1 MNPALL
7 GMVWRNL
14 IVNLRR
20 TLLTVAAIAI
30 GLAALIF
37 LWGFS
42 DGLKRNIVQ
51 NFQATII
58 GSLEIHRE
66 GFFKHPELRRH
77 IEQPEEV
84 ITALETTG
92 VDQWTRRLFT
102 FALATSDENSVGL
115 MLLGLDPDTE
125 PRVTSIA
132 DKVTEGRFLKRDDAY
147 GCVLG
152 ATTARMLGVDLGD
165 SIVLMTYDRY
175 GVPTAEEFTLTGI
188 ITSGEMGIDRG
199 MALAPLATVQDMLD
213 MQGRITS
220 ITVRLPQLKLEVTTA
235 GLREQL
241 AGQGYE
247 VMRWYDMYPMVM
259 EWMSLS
265 DGFHYVFL
273 GVVLLIVLAGVLNT
287 MLLSMLERTREL
299 GMLMALGMKR
309 YQIGELVSLES
320 LVIGLM
326 GTAAGTLLGV
336 VAVWIVR
343 EVGIDLSILLGSTTR
358 FYVDPVIRTQLN
370 TDHLLFSSMAALAT
384 TLLAGVYPALRAATL
399 EPVAAIRHG

>member
-1 MNPALL
+1 M
-7 GMVWRNL
+7 
-14 IVNLRR
+14 
-20 TLLTVAAIAI
+20 
-30 GLAALIF
+30 
-37 LWGFS
+37 
-42 DGLKRNIVQ
+42 Q

-84 ITALETTG
+84 IKALEATG

-102 FALATSDENSVGL
+102 FALATTDENSVGL
-115 MLLGLDPDTE
+115 MLLGLNPDTE

-152 ATTARMLGVDLGD
+152 ATTARMLGVGLGD
-165 SIVLMTYDRY
+165 PIVFMTYDRY

-199 MALAPLATVQDMLD
+199 MALASLATVQDMLD

-220 ITVRLPQLKLEVTTA
+220 ITVRLPPPKLEAITA

-384 TLLAGVYPALRAATL
+384 TLLAGVYPALKAATL